1 MIKIIF
7 ILLTGVISISFAA
20 IFVRFCEDVPAI
32 MIATYRLSIPA
43 IILIAISI
51 FKKGTFLNMDRKE
64 LFLCFMGGLFLT
76 LHLITWFTSL
86 KYTSV
91 ASSVVLVTT
100 SPLFIGLFT
109 VISLKEKFNA
119 GLTIGIVLS
128 LTGSLII
135 GINDTGIKGLMI
147 KNSSAF
153 FGDSLAIAGAIMA
166 SGYLIIGS
174 MVRKKLG
181 ILTYITVVYSFSA
194 LMLILISLA
203 LHIPFTGY
211 KSFSSLNL
219 VLLAIIPQLIGHSS
233 FNWILKHIAP
243 ALVSIIILMEP
254 AAASVLAYIFFKEHI
269 DFFQFTGMMMILLA
283 IFIASKKGFKGV

>member
-32 MIATYRLSIPA
+32 MIATYRLSISSM
-43 IILIAISI
+43 ILLILLI
-51 FKKGTFLNMDRKE
+51 FKKNTFIKLSKKE
-64 LFLCFMGGLFLT
+64 LFLCFIGGLFLT

-100 SPLFIGLFT
+100 SPLFIGIYT
-109 VISLKEKFNA
+109 VIFLKEKFNA

-128 LTGSLII
+128 LAGSFIIGVSDSGIKELII
-135 GINDTGIKGLMI
+135 KD
-147 KNSSAF
+147 SAAF
-153 FGDSLAIAGAIMA
+153 FGDILAITGAIMA

-174 MVRKKLG
+174 KVRKKLD

-211 KSFSSLNL
+211 KSFSYLNL
-219 VLLAIIPQLIGHSS
+219 ALLATIPQLIGHSS
-233 FNWILKHIAP
+233 FNWALKHITP
-243 ALVSIIILMEP
+243 AIISIVILMEP
-254 AAASVLAYIFFKEHI
+254 IGASVLAYIFFKEHI